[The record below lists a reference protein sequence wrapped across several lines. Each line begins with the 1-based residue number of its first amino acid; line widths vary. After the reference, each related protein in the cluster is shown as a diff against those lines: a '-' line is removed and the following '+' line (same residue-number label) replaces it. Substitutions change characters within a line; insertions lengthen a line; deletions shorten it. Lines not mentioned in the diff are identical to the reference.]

1 MARNYALGNQMVF
14 DVLKRQVSTE
24 TNVVSIGGREAVI
37 LKLLCDHVNEVVGK
51 EYIQE
56 KVWGKVFVSETSLTK
71 AISNLRKSLSQF
83 DNLACEIK
91 TISKEGY
98 MLILDESVSR
108 VFIQEEQPV
117 FEVKNIKQS
126 RKSYLSN
133 MKVAPYPIERN
144 LSIRTDIPMRNIYF
158 LLVCFSSALLA
169 SMLTAGA
176 IVIFNKF
183 F

>member
-24 TNVVSIGGREAVI
+24 DNVVSIGGREAVI

-71 AISNLRKSLSQF
+71 AISNLRKSLAQF

-98 MLILDESVSR
+98 ILILDESVSG
-108 VFIQEEQPV
+108 VLIEEEYPI
-117 FEVKNIKQS
+117 FEIKNIKQS
-126 RKSYLSN
+126 RKESLSN
-133 MKVAPYPIERN
+133 INVSPYSIERN
-144 LSIRTDIPMRNIYF
+144 LSIRTNIPMRNIYF
-158 LLVCFSSALLA
+158 LLVCFFSALLA
-169 SMLTAGA
+169 SMLTVGA
-176 IVIFNKF
+176 IVVFNKF